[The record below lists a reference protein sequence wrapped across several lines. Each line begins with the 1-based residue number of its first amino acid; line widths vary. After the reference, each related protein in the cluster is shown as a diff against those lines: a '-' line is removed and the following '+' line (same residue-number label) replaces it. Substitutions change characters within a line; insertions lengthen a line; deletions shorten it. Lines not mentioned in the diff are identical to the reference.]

1 MNRPTIR
8 ETWTAIGPVLVSW
21 AVLASVAHGQSTTKP
36 EAQWYKFSQAGTEFV
51 RRKDYKAAE
60 EAFARALKLCE
71 LSDPKGL
78 RLPTTLN
85 SLALVY
91 RFESRYDHAEALYNR
106 SLTIFEAKYGVTSS
120 EVAAVLQNLA
130 ICYREQGRF
139 SDAEARFLR
148 ALNIF
153 TANLGPDALKT
164 AYVQQELG
172 RLYLR
177 IHKYPQAQEL
187 FEKALSS
194 EGRWFGVGSPELSGL
209 RADYAASQK
218 QASRH

>member
-1 MNRPTIR
+1 M
-8 ETWTAIGPVLVSW
+8 
-21 AVLASVAHGQSTTKP
+21 
-36 EAQWYKFSQAGTEFV
+36 

-60 EAFARALKLCE
+60 EAFVRALKVSE
-71 LSDPKGL
+71 LSHPKGL
-78 RLPTTLN
+78 RLPATLN
-85 SLALVY
+85 NLALVY
-91 RFESRYDHAEALYNR
+91 RFESRYDRAEALYSR
-106 SLTIFEAKYGVTSS
+106 SLTIFEAKYGTTSS

-139 SDAEARFLR
+139 PDAEAKFLR

-153 TANLGPDALKT
+153 IANLGPGSLKT

-177 IHKYPQAQEL
+177 IHNYSRAQEL

-194 EGRWFGVGSPELSGL
+194 MERRFGSTSPELRGL
-209 RADYAASQK
+209 RADYATARKNASP
-218 QASRH
+218 RH